1 MAAKAGIFGL
11 PGLVAVAAGTAAI
24 GVYGYV
30 NDWFAPGVEPL
41 PVAVAPTQL
50 DTAAQPPEAPV
61 PEPKA
66 EPAQAAPEVVAT
78 PDAEPPQAAPEVV
91 ATPAA
96 QPPEPPAMSAPIF
109 DLVRVEPDG
118 TTLIAG
124 SAAPGAVL
132 RFFVGETEIGTSIAG
147 SDGKFAVFLS
157 LEPSAVPRVLSM
169 RAELEGDKA
178 EAEDQIILAPLPA
191 QEVAVAQAPASA
203 PQPEKVAEDPQETAP
218 VPGPKT
224 VAEAPTETSQEPSV
238 APVAEAVAEA
248 PAAAAPETPV
258 AAPRPEIPAEAPKAQ
273 TPVSPSANVVAEA
286 AQTGSP
292 DAPAAASGEEAVAS
306 VAEASAA
313 TAGAEPPA
321 ATQPD
326 PVQEPERVAT
336 NDAEPAT
343 RDAPASAQTRSQPE
357 SAPTAMAEPAP
368 SAAPA
373 TQTPEPSGQVAT
385 AQDGSEPAATPE
397 ADPVTPKPV
406 DVLTLTQEPAN
417 PALATA
423 DPVTPVRSAPPA
435 PPVPAVSTPVAV
447 LRAGRDGIELL
458 QPATPTRPDALDR
471 IALDVISYSEEG
483 KVQLS
488 GRAEGEAVVRVYLDN
503 RAIADLRTDAEGNW
517 KGQLDGVA
525 PGIYTLRLDAL
536 GLDGAVLSRLE
547 TPFKRES
554 PEVLNPPLPD
564 NVPQTDAVIRAV
576 TVQTGDTLWAIS
588 RERYGDGVLYVRV
601 FEANRSNIRD
611 PDLIYPGQVFTL
623 PD

>member
-1 MAAKAGIFGL
+1 
-11 PGLVAVAAGTAAI
+11 
-24 GVYGYV
+24 
-30 NDWFAPGVEPL
+30 
-41 PVAVAPTQL
+41 
-50 DTAAQPPEAPV
+50 
-61 PEPKA
+61 
-66 EPAQAAPEVVAT
+66 
-78 PDAEPPQAAPEVV
+78 
-91 ATPAA
+91 
-96 QPPEPPAMSAPIF
+96 
-109 DLVRVEPDG
+109 
-118 TTLIAG
+118 
-124 SAAPGAVL
+124 
-132 RFFVGETEIGTSIAG
+132 
-147 SDGKFAVFLS
+147 
-157 LEPSAVPRVLSM
+157 
-169 RAELEGDKA
+169 
-178 EAEDQIILAPLPA
+178 
-191 QEVAVAQAPASA
+191 
-203 PQPEKVAEDPQETAP
+203 
-218 VPGPKT
+218 
-224 VAEAPTETSQEPSV
+224 
-238 APVAEAVAEA
+238 
-248 PAAAAPETPV
+248 
-258 AAPRPEIPAEAPKAQ
+258 
-273 TPVSPSANVVAEA
+273 
-286 AQTGSP
+286 
-292 DAPAAASGEEAVAS
+292 
-306 VAEASAA
+306 
-313 TAGAEPPA
+313 
-321 ATQPD
+321 
-326 PVQEPERVAT
+326 
-336 NDAEPAT
+336 
-343 RDAPASAQTRSQPE
+343 
-357 SAPTAMAEPAP
+357 MAEPAP